1 MATSSVCSSNAD
13 WANSFSSSAVVSASR
28 ESSYRSEVW
37 VWVSFADTARAYLS
51 SASSIRDMNSSLY
64 PRSSMLS
71 LRSCISWAATV
82 SGSSEWA
89 PSGEII
95 SQPNA
100 KSVAAAMR
108 ISFLITFPP
117 CRLMSDRMIIP
128 FYSTKR
134 GTST

>member
-1 MATSSVCSSNAD
+1 LSKAVATVTVCPSTAD
-13 WANSFSSSAVVSASR
+13 WAKSFSSSAVVSASR

-37 VWVSFADTARAYLS
+37 VWVSFADTARSYLS
-51 SASSIRDMNSSLY
+51 SASWIKDINSSLY

-82 SGSSEWA
+82 RGSSECA

-100 KSVAAAMR
+100 KSVAASMR
-108 ISFLITFPP
+108 ISLLICLSPLQT
-117 CRLMSDRMIIP
+117 
-128 FYSTKR
+128 YV
-134 GTST
+134 